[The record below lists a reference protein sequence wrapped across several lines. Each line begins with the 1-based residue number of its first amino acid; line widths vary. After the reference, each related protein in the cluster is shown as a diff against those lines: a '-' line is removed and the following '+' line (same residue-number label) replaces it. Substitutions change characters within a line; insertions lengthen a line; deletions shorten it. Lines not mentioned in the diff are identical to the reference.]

1 MIIGETQ
8 YTIKTPK
15 ELKEELDKYII
26 GQDETKK
33 VLSVAIYNHYK
44 RLTLGLINKVNI
56 DKSNIIL
63 AGPTGCGK
71 TSMIKIIAKMLN
83 IPCYVADATSI
94 TQAGYVGDDVESVI
108 VGLLRECN
116 YDVNLAQY
124 GIICLDEVDKL
135 AKRNSNQNI
144 TRDVVGEGVQQAM
157 LKMLEGGI
165 IGVPPNGGRKH
176 PEQELVYVDTTNIL
190 FIGMGA
196 FVGLDS
202 IIRDRI
208 YESENLEY
216 TRTKID
222 FQYDDCAEAAQT
234 DNSFENVY
242 KYAIQEDYKQFG
254 LIPEFIGRFPV
265 LTYVDDLSESALYDI
280 LTKPEN
286 SIVSQYKTLF
296 YADGI
301 KLEFTTGALKEIA
314 HYAKYG
320 GTGARAL
327 KGIMEKV
334 LMDYMYETPGTD
346 IEKIKIDKKYVLK
359 RLR

>member
-8 YTIKTPK
+8 YTIKTPR

-26 GQDETKK
+26 GQDEAKK

-44 RLTLGLINKVNI
+44 RLTLGLLNNIKI

-63 AGPTGCGK
+63 SGPTGCGK

-83 IPCYVADATSI
+83 VPCYVADATSI

-116 YDVNLAQY
+116 YDVNVAQF

-135 AKRNSNQNI
+135 SKRNSNQNI
-144 TRDVVGEGVQQAM
+144 TRDVVGEGVQQAL

-165 IGVPPNGGRKH
+165 VGVPPNGGRKH

-196 FVGLDS
+196 FVGLDD
-202 IIRDRI
+202 IIRYRLYNNDVDKNRI
-208 YESENLEY
+208 
-216 TRTKID
+216 KID
-222 FQYDDCAEAAQT
+222 FSYDTEEDTPDCEDEKT
-234 DNSFENVY
+234 NIY
-242 KYAIQEDYKQFG
+242 KYAIQEDYKKFG
-254 LIPEFIGRFPV
+254 MIPEFIGRFPI
-265 LTYVDDLSESALYDI
+265 LTYVNDLDEEALYDI
-280 LTKPEN
+280 LVKPEN
-286 SIVSQYKTLF
+286 SIIKQYKTLF
-296 YADGI
+296 LADGVE
-301 KLEFTTGALKEIA
+301 LEFTKGALKEIA
-314 HYAKYG
+314 YIAKNS

-327 KGIMEKV
+327 RGILEDV
-334 LMDYMYETPGTD
+334 LLEYMFDTPGTD
-346 IEKIKIDKKYVLK
+346 VKHIKIDKKYVLK
-359 RLR
+359 RLK